1 MSTATVES
9 HHGEHHHH
17 YDGSKNVFGFWIYIM
32 SDCVLFATLFAVYA
46 VFHTH
51 TFGGPGPKELFS
63 LPFVFVETMLL
74 LISSFT
80 FGLATLL
87 RNSGN
92 IKAITGWLWV
102 TFILGLGFIIMEL
115 YEFHHLYMEGHSW
128 AQSTFLSSF
137 FTLVGTHGLHVSIG
151 LIWIVSMIFQIRKH
165 GMTPMSKTKLTYLG
179 LFWHFLDIVWIF
191 VFSVVYLMGAI

>member
-1 MSTATVES
+1 MNTTVVEN
-9 HHGEHHHH
+9 HHD
-17 YDGSKNVFGFWIYIM
+17 YDGSKGVFGFWIYIM

-51 TFGGPGPKELFS
+51 IFGGSSAKELFS
-63 LPFVFVETMLL
+63 LPFVFIETILL

-80 FGLATLL
+80 FGLATLSQ
-87 RNSGN
+87 NSKN
-92 IKAITGWLWV
+92 IKIITGWLWV
-102 TFILGLGFIIMEL
+102 TFFLGLSFIIMEL
-115 YEFHHLYMEGHSW
+115 YEFHHLYMEGHAW
-128 AQSTFLSSF
+128 TQSAFLSSF

-165 GMTPMSKTKLTYLG
+165 GITPMSKTKLTYLG
-179 LFWHFLDIVWIF
+179 LFWHFLDIIWIF